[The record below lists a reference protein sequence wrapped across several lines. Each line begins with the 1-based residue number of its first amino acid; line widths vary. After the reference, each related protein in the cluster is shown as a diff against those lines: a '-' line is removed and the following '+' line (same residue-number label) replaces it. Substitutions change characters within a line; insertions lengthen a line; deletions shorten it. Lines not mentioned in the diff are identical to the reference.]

1 MSHQLPSD
9 ATVHADPVPDTL
21 RRRLLLVLGTQFAI
35 LMGVAAIQGFWPG
48 AGPGAGA
55 AILFLLLSMAVVPIV
70 MAAQSRPLLHD
81 IGWLVAENAR
91 LRELYGRARQDSL
104 IDGLTDL
111 GNHRAFQEELARQ
124 LDHAVRSG
132 TGLSLLLIDVDDLK
146 RVNDERGHT
155 SGDELL
161 VSLGRTVTA
170 SLRRNDRAFRV
181 GGDEF
186 AIVLPGADVDT
197 GLIVARRILA
207 GALNGGDPT
216 RPTEPFSLSIGVSA
230 FPMPSTKG
238 ASLYRHA
245 DAALYWCKRH
255 GRTNAAA
262 YDPGRHGVSAD
273 DRSLEDLSTAI
284 GTVLAGGMLTPV
296 YQPIFSLGSGKPV
309 GYECLVRPA
318 NGAPFADASSLF
330 AAAER
335 ADRTVELDMACLQV
349 VAEGAGALDAGTYLS
364 VNLSP
369 RTLESEL
376 FLPSELTSIFERRG
390 ILPDQLVVELTERE
404 EVQDLEGLRKNAA
417 ACRRV
422 GIRLAADDVG
432 AGNAGLRLL
441 SEVQF
446 DIVKIDLSL
455 VQGGVLHDPEFAVL
469 RALQELAA
477 RWHASV
483 VAEGVETPEQLAAIR
498 SIGITAGQGYLLGRP
513 SRDRRVRPIDIESLL
528 PRPIDEVEE
537 LVAEGETAAA

>member
-1 MSHQLPSD
+1 LSHQSPSD

-55 AILFLLLSMAVVPIV
+55 AIVFLLLSMAIVPIV

-132 TGLSLLLIDVDDLK
+132 LGLSLLLIDVDDLK

-161 VSLGRTVTA
+161 ASLGRTVTA

-207 GALNGGDPT
+207 GGLNGGDPT

-230 FPMPSTKG
+230 FPSPSTKG

-284 GTVLAGGMLTPV
+284 GAVLADGMLTPV
-296 YQPIFSLGSGKPV
+296 YQPIFSLATGKPV
-309 GYECLVRPA
+309 GYECLIRPA
-318 NGAPFADASSLF
+318 EGAPFADASSLF

-498 SIGITAGQGYLLGRP
+498 SIGIKAGQGYLLGRP

-528 PRPIDEVEE
+528 PRPME
-537 LVAEGETAAA
+537 EGEVLVEDDTAA

>member
-1 MSHQLPSD
+1 LSHQLPSD
-9 ATVHADPVPDTL
+9 ATVHADPVPETL
-21 RRRLLLVLGTQFAI
+21 RRRLLVVLGTQFAL

-48 AGPGAGA
+48 AGPGAGI
-55 AILFLLLSMAVVPIV
+55 AILCLLLSMAVVPVV
-70 MAAQSRPLLHD
+70 MAVLARPLLHD

-104 IDGLTDL
+104 VDGLTDL

-124 LDHAVRSG
+124 LDFAVRSG

-161 VSLGRTVTA
+161 ASLGRTVTG

-230 FPMPSTKG
+230 FPSPSTKG

-284 GTVLAGGMLTPV
+284 GAVLAEKMLTPV
-296 YQPIFSLGSGKPV
+296 YQPIFSLATGKPV
-309 GYECLVRPA
+309 GYECLIRPTE
-318 NGAPFADASSLF
+318 GAPFADASSLF

-349 VAEGAGALDAGTYLS
+349 VAEGAGALDAGAYLS

-455 VQGGVLHDPEFAVL
+455 VQGGVLHDPEYAVL

-477 RWHASV
+477 RWQASV

-528 PRPIDEVEE
+528 PRPIEAVEGSE
-537 LVAEGETAAA
+537 AEGETAAA

>member
-1 MSHQLPSD
+1 VSDQPPSD
-9 ATVHADPVPDTL
+9 AILHADPVPDTL
-21 RRRLLLVLGTQFAI
+21 RRRLLLVLGTQFAL
-35 LMGVAAIQGFWPG
+35 LMAVAAIQGFWPG
-48 AGPGAGA
+48 AGPGAGV
-55 AILFLLLSMAVVPIV
+55 AIVFLIISMAVVPLI

-81 IGWLVAENAR
+81 IAWLVAENGR

-124 LDHAVRSG
+124 LDFAVRSG
-132 TGLSLLLIDVDDLK
+132 TRLSLLLIDVDDLK
-146 RVNDERGHT
+146 RVNDERGHA

-161 VSLGRTVTA
+161 ASLGRTVTA

-207 GALNGGDPT
+207 GGLNGGDPT

-230 FPMPSTKG
+230 FPSPSTKG

-273 DRSLEDLSTAI
+273 DRSLEDLTTAI
-284 GTVLAGGMLTPV
+284 GTVLAGDMLRPV
-296 YQPIFSLGSGKPV
+296 YQPIFSLATGRPV
-309 GYECLVRPA
+309 GYESLIRLA
-318 NGAPFADASSLF
+318 DGAPFADASALF

-349 VAEGAGALDAGTYLS
+349 VAEGAGALDAGAYLS

-376 FLPSELTSIFERRG
+376 FHPSELTIIFERRG

-404 EVQDLEGLRKNAA
+404 EVEDLEGLRRNAA

-441 SEVQF
+441 SEIQF

-469 RALQELAA
+469 RALQDLAA

-498 SIGITAGQGYLLGRP
+498 SIGIMAGQGYLLGRP

-528 PRPIDEVEE
+528 PRPGSPVEASMEDEP
-537 LVAEGETAAA
+537 AA